1 MKFRDFHDVEEADS
15 LFTLQLIIAIC
26 SRRDCIYMSNM
37 FHLLTTLLLFLFLPL
52 GLAPADAPLP
62 SEPPAEFVERTVI
75 GHQSETRMRFYHNH
89 QLFSEGWD
97 TLPQA
102 RFWHEIMA
110 LSHDSVI
117 INVASARMPLY
128 KIPVSE
134 WHCQTETEKSLYKS
148 NLCVSH
154 NLSATTTL
162 FVTGG
167 KRLFFE
173 FRKVLP
179 MISRSLDIFE
189 KEGVDPWY
197 AQTILLIESPGK
209 TEASSYVGA
218 RGPFQLMP
226 YVARKYGL
234 VVSRTRDDRTNLDK
248 SATAAARLISNICL
262 PLTRK
267 MLEKHGVSYDDKAL
281 WFRLL
286 VMHVYHAGAGN
297 VALVIDKIRPNEGG
311 MTLIRKL
318 WQTEAGGF
326 KNESQNYTQLA
337 LAALIRFDRLINS
350 NTDKVYLVE
359 GDHRMR
365 DFLAGNV
372 VCVDTLNFLMDSF
385 RTYGNDLMEG
395 MIPVDYYRA
404 SIEKVARDYRQIQ
417 KRHGS
422 GHLKPDAYFAELI
435 FETGND
441 LMTKRNYRDAALIYH
456 ISLEFNPLSPIT
468 YEALSRAYLLS
479 GNKEMA
485 QKYALRSKKV
495 AGNPTLFIIGDY

>member
-1 MKFRDFHDVEEADS
+1 
-15 LFTLQLIIAIC
+15 
-26 SRRDCIYMSNM
+26 MSNM
-37 FHLLTTLLLFLFLPL
+37 FHLLTVLFLFLFLPL
-52 GLAPADAPLP
+52 GLAPADAPPP
-62 SEPPAEFVERTVI
+62 SEPPSEFVERTIV
-75 GHQSETRMRFYHNH
+75 GYQSETGMRFYHNH

-97 TLPQA
+97 TLPQP
-102 RFWHEIMA
+102 RFWQEVMA

-117 INVASARMPLY
+117 INVASARKSLY

-134 WHCQTETEKSLYKS
+134 WHCQTEAEKSLYKS

-154 NLSATTTL
+154 NLTASTTL

-179 MISRSLDIFE
+179 MISQSLDIFE
-189 KEGVDPWY
+189 KAGVDPWY

-248 SATAAARLISNICL
+248 SASAAARLIRNICL

-267 MLEKHGVSYDDKAL
+267 MLEKHGVSYDEKSM

-297 VALVIDKIRPNEGG
+297 VALVVDKIRPSEGG
-311 MTLIRKL
+311 VDFIRKL

-350 NTDKVYLVE
+350 NADKVYLVE

-365 DFLAGNV
+365 DYHAGNV
-372 VCVDTLNFLMDSF
+372 VCVDTLNFLMQSF

-404 SIEKVARDYRQIQ
+404 SLDKVAREYRLVQ
-417 KRHGS
+417 KRQGA
-422 GHLKPDAYFAELI
+422 GHHQPDAHFAELI
-435 FETGND
+435 MATGND
-441 LMTKRNYRDAALIYH
+441 LMTKRKFRDAALVYH
-456 ISLEFNPLSPIT
+456 ISLEFNPLSPLT

-479 GNKEMA
+479 GNSAMA
-485 QKYALRSKKV
+485 QKYTRRSKELTR
-495 AGNPTLFIIGDY
+495 NPTLFIVGEN

>member
-1 MKFRDFHDVEEADS
+1 MTV
-15 LFTLQLIIAIC
+15 LF
-26 SRRDCIYMSNM
+26 
-37 FHLLTTLLLFLFLPL
+37 LLLMLPL

-62 SEPPAEFVERTVI
+62 WEPPAEFVERTVI
-75 GHQSETRMRFYHNH
+75 GYQSETRMRFYHNH

-97 TLPQA
+97 TLSQA
-102 RFWHEIMA
+102 RFWQEVMA

-117 INVASARMPLY
+117 INVASARKALY

-134 WHCQTETEKSLYKS
+134 WHCQTDAEKSLYKS

-154 NLSATTTL
+154 NLSAITTL

-248 SATAAARLISNICL
+248 SASAAARLIHNICL

-267 MLEKHGVSYDDKAL
+267 MLEKHGVSYDEKSL

-297 VALVIDKIRPNEGG
+297 VALVVDKIRPNEGG
-311 MTLIRKL
+311 MALIRKL

-359 GDHRMR
+359 GDHRMQ
-365 DFLAGNV
+365 DYHAGNV
-372 VCVDTLNFLMDSF
+372 VCVDTLNYLMECF
-385 RTYGNDLMEG
+385 RAYGMDHTEG
-395 MIPVDYYRA
+395 MIPVDYYRSA
-404 SIEKVARDYRQIQ
+404 LEKVSGEYRRIHHSHA
-417 KRHGS
+417 KSVG
-422 GHLKPDAYFAELI
+422 KPDSHFAELI
-435 FETGND
+435 ALTGDD
-441 LMTKRNYRDAALIYH
+441 LMTKRKFRDAALVYH
-456 ISLEFNPLSPIT
+456 ISLEYNPLSPTT
-468 YEALSRAYLLS
+468 YEALSRAYQLS
-479 GNKEMA
+479 GNREMA
-485 QKYALRSKKV
+485 LKYTRRSKEV
-495 AGNPTLFIIGDY
+495 AGNPTLFILGEH